1 MVADDMSIAT
11 ARTRNQRR
19 AAMIALFR
27 DVVMRA
33 MAARH
38 AGEGKLVER
47 RAFEFGA
54 VAFAGGSVFG
64 GGFVLGLLLRRARDG
79 VCEAAVLV
87 GRSCSRC
94 DGERR

>member
-1 MVADDMSIAT
+1 MVADDVPIAA

-19 AAMIALFR
+19 AAMIALLR

-33 MAARH
+33 MAAGH
-38 AGEGKLVER
+38 AGEGKLVKG

-54 VAFAGGSVFG
+54 VAFAGGGVFG
-64 GGFVLGLLLRRARDG
+64 GGFALGLLLGGAGNG

-87 GRSCSRC
+87 GRSCDA
-94 DGERR
+94 DGDG